1 MVSKPDSRVRPLFQ
15 DAAAASV
22 APVCPPLA
30 SNPAE
35 AAPRPA
41 EPEGSPPARQVRPL
55 ELPPAQPPPQAKARI
70 APLRLP
76 ERAAFS
82 SPLPV
87 STPAPVQALLLPER
101 ALPAAAEPAYA
112 PASLLFDEG
121 RGSDLE
127 RLKRQA
133 IEALPAI
140 SARQLDALDQAIREL
155 LPVEVAN
162 LAAWGNPLLRRVEA
176 MTIELQRLT
185 AVVVSW
191 NAGEL
196 IERCNRAMGAAGLW
210 KIFQRNS
217 PGSLKPALEL
227 ILAQAAPTLDA
238 LDVLAGRFVP
248 CCDDL
253 FASLLLFKIAPQVL
267 ALRDIEAEALSRRGH
282 LLTLSAQHFDLL
294 EPQLEQLRRQVIT
307 WQSEIEQLVRVTI
320 PVWELAHGKAS
331 G

>member
-1 MVSKPDSRVRPLFQ
+1 M
-15 DAAAASV
+15 
-22 APVCPPLA
+22 
-30 SNPAE
+30 
-35 AAPRPA
+35 
-41 EPEGSPPARQVRPL
+41 
-55 ELPPAQPPPQAKARI
+55 ARI

-87 STPAPVQALLLPER
+87 STPAPVRAMLLPER
-101 ALPAAAEPAYA
+101 APPAAAVPAYA

-248 CCDDL
+248 CRDDL
-253 FASLLLFKIAPQVL
+253 VASLLLFKIAPQVL

-294 EPQLEQLRRQVIT
+294 EPQLEQLRRQVIN
-307 WQSEIEQLVRVTI
+307 WQSEVEQLVRVTI
-320 PVWELAHGKAS
+320 PVWELAHGKA
-331 G
+331 GG